1 MNLAIVILLSNLLLF
16 VSSLYYFLMLQQNSY
31 NENRKYFHFINDD
44 VLYKY
49 ATIYIFMLVFSFLL
63 VIYEDFPLYL
73 LIFYIISLLI
83 LILSFRKIY
92 KTHNKKLPLKI
103 TSRVKRIMALD
114 YALFIVY
121 ELVMYYLMPQTVSY
135 AGAVLMYIAFHPYI
149 LIIVVLLLTPV
160 EKMIFN
166 HYKKEAL
173 AKLNKMPNLKV
184 IGITGSFG
192 KTSTKMILNTIL
204 NTTYKGFYTPA
215 SFNTPNG
222 LLITINKEKT
232 IFNDYFIS
240 EMGAKKVGEIKEL
253 CDLVYPK
260 YGILTSIGPAHL
272 ETFKSLENIQKTK
285 FELIESLPSDGIAIL
300 NKDDEYQRSYKLKNK
315 VKTIWIGIEN
325 EADVMAKDIKVTS
338 SGTTFKIYF
347 KEDNSAVEVSTILL
361 GNKNIYNILS
371 ACALARALGV
381 NDKALVRGVKEIKPI
396 SHRLEIKNAHNMTI
410 IDDSFNSNPV
420 GAKNAVDVLGLFNTK
435 KIIIT
440 PGMIEMGEKQEE
452 LNKTFGT
459 QIAKVADEV
468 YLIGPKQT
476 KPIYEGLIQEGYKE
490 ENIKVKNSFNEA
502 FNEVK
507 ASNGNK
513 NITVLFENDLPDS
526 YMEGK

>member
-1 MNLAIVILLSNLLLF
+1 MKLAIIIILSNILLLI
-16 VSSLYYFLMLQQNSY
+16 SSWYYLLMLQQNSY
-31 NENRKYFHFINDD
+31 NENQKYFHFINND

-49 ATIYIFMLVFSFLL
+49 SSIYIFMLIFAFLL
-63 VIYEDFPLYL
+63 VIYDSFPLYL
-73 LIFYIISLLI
+73 FIFYILAMLI
-83 LILSFRKIY
+83 LIMSFIRIFKA
-92 KTHNKKLPLKI
+92 HNKKLPLKI

-114 YALFIVY
+114 YLLFIIY
-121 ELVMYYLMPQTVSY
+121 ELAIYYLLKEAVSK
-135 AGAVLMYIAFHPYI
+135 AGAILMFIAFNPYI
-149 LIIVVLLLTPV
+149 FILVVLALMPI

-166 HYKKEAL
+166 HYKKMAL
-173 AKLNKMPNLKV
+173 TKLNKMPNLKI

-192 KTSTKMILNTIL
+192 KTSTKMILNTLL

-253 CDLVYPK
+253 CDLVKPK

-300 NKDDEYQRSYKLKNK
+300 NKDDIYQTSYKLKNK
-315 VKTIWIGIEN
+315 VKVIWIGIN
-325 EADVMAKDIKVTS
+325 NKADVMAKDIKVTAK
-338 SGTTFKIYF
+338 GTSFSIHFSDKTKI
-347 KEDNSAVEVSTILL
+347 EVTTILL

-371 ACALARALGV
+371 SVALAHALGV
-381 NDKALVRGVKEIKPI
+381 PLNNIVRGIKEIKPI
-396 SHRLEIKNAHNMTI
+396 EHRLEIKNMGNITI
-410 IDDSFNSNPV
+410 IDDSFNSNPE
-420 GAKNAVDVLGLFNTK
+420 GAKNAVEVLNLMPNK

-440 PGMIEMGEKQEE
+440 PGMIEMGKSQDT
-452 LNKTFGT
+452 LNKNFGK
-459 QIAKVADEV
+459 QMAKVADEV

-476 KPIYEGLIQEGYKE
+476 KPIYEGLIE
-490 ENIKVKNSFNEA
+490 EKYPEANIKVKNSFNEA
-502 FNEVK
+502 
-507 ASNGNK
+507 
-513 NITVLFENDLPDS
+513 LP
-526 YMEGK
+526 K